1 MIATPIK
8 PGGVYQ
14 KMTSQDRLARKD
26 KSMAKSEIAV
36 KLQQEVIIAMKAKDK
51 ARLGVLRMLQAAVKQ
66 VEVDQRR
73 ELEDD
78 DVMKILTSYA
88 RKVKDQISSYGDA
101 GREELKDA
109 AVVELEI
116 VAEFLP
122 AEMTDEE
129 LTAIIAAAVE
139 ETGATGP
146 QDMGKVMK
154 AVLGQ
159 TTGRADG
166 GRVSALVKKSL
177 VG

>member
-1 MIATPIK
+1 MGI
-8 PGGVYQ
+8 YRE
-14 KMTSQDRLARKD
+14 MTSQDRLARKD
-26 KSMAKSEIAV
+26 KSMAKSEIAE
-36 KLQQEVIIAMKAKDK
+36 KLKQEVILAMKAKEK

-66 VEVDQRR
+66 IEVDQRR
-73 ELEDD
+73 ELEDE
-78 DVMKILTSYA
+78 DVLKVLTSYG

-101 GREELKDA
+101 GRVELKNA
-109 AVVELEI
+109 AEAELKI

-129 LTAIIAAAVE
+129 LTAIIAAAVA

>member
-1 MIATPIK
+1 
-8 PGGVYQ
+8 
-14 KMTSQDRLARKD
+14 
-26 KSMAKSEIAV
+26 MAKSEIAV
-36 KLQQEVIIAMKAKDK
+36 KLQQEVITAMKAKEK

-73 ELEDD
+73 ELEDE
-78 DVMKILTSYA
+78 DVLKILVSYS

-101 GREELKDA
+101 GRDELKNA
-109 AVVELEI
+109 AEAELKI

-129 LTAIIAAAVE
+129 LATIIAAAVAD
-139 ETGATGP
+139 TGAAGP

-154 AVLGQ
+154 AVLAQ
-159 TTGRADG
+159 TSGRADG